1 MGEGQG
7 KKRLAKLW
15 TSWRWGGR
23 RWRRTT
29 QPSAIYA

>member
-23 RWRRTT
+23 WRRTT